1 METRS
6 PAAPV
11 STPESTQESAQKSAR
26 ESAQVVAPFSAA
38 LALTPAEHGVYRAEL
53 QRAWTVGGGK
63 VHGGFMLALLAKGAL
78 TGLEAH
84 TGAPAG
90 SAEPLSVSADF
101 LRAPDTGPAALAT
114 EVVKVGRT
122 ASVVR
127 VTLHQHGHVVL
138 SGSVTAGTL
147 PEGPAEWSDL
157 PGVPAEPP
165 AGARLS
171 SETSDRVAPMARSC
185 DVVLD
190 EETASFARGERGEP
204 LMRGWARPIGEEP
217 DVLFA
222 LLCGDVL
229 PPLLFN
235 LGRPGWAPTVQLTA
249 LLRGRPAPGWLRIE
263 AVSRVIRGGWFDED
277 YTVLDAAGQLVCQ
290 ARQLALAPL
299 S

>member
-1 METRS
+1 METRA

-11 STPESTQESAQKSAR
+11 VA
-26 ESAQVVAPFSAA
+26 APFSEA
-38 LALTPAEHGVYRAEL
+38 LALTPAEPGVYRAEL

-63 VHGGFMLALLAKGAL
+63 VHGGFMLALLTKGAL
-78 TGLEAH
+78 TGLEAY

-101 LRAPDTGPAALAT
+101 LRAPDTGPAELAT

-127 VTLHQHGHVVL
+127 MTLHQHGKLVL

-147 PEGPAEWSDL
+147 PEGPADWSDL
-157 PGVPAEPP
+157 PGMPAAPP
-165 AGARLS
+165 PDSRLTS
-171 SETSDRVAPMARSC
+171 DTSDRVAPMARSC

-190 EETASFARGERGEP
+190 SDTASFARGERGEP
-204 LMRGWARPIGEEP
+204 LMRGWVRPRGEQP

-222 LLCGDVL
+222 LLAGDVL

-249 LLRGRPAPGWLRIE
+249 LLRGRPAPGWLRLE
-263 AVSRVIRGGWFDED
+263 AVSKVIRGGWFDED
-277 YTVLDAAGQLVCQ
+277 YTVVDSAGQLVCQ

-299 S
+299 G